1 MFCPIFSR
9 LLIRTYEAGNQPV
22 QHELSPRYYG
32 WTIVALSFVL
42 MMASYCLLYTYS
54 VFVPSLEQDLGLTR
68 AEIAAP
74 FSLCVIVYST
84 VPSGLRIAR

>member
-1 MFCPIFSR
+1 M
-9 LLIRTYEAGNQPV
+9 